1 MNESVLQIAQGLAI
15 PFLGTVLGA
24 ACVFFMKKQM
34 EQNLKRGLLSFA
46 AGVMVAASVWSLL
59 LPAISASESMGKLA
73 FIPATVGFWAG
84 ILFLYILDKI
94 TPHLHLGSATP
105 EGPKAK
111 LKRTTML
118 TLAVTLHKLAVTLHN
133 LPEGM
138 AVGIVFAGWLS
149 GNVAITLSGAFALA
163 IGIAIQ
169 NFPEGAVVSLPLRAE
184 GASRKKA
191 FALGA
196 LSGAVEPVGA
206 LITLL
211 AAEALSP
218 FMPYLLSLAAGAMIY
233 VVIEEMLP
241 EVSEGEHFDAGTIL
255 FAVGFTLMMV
265 LDSAL

>member
-1 MNESVLQIAQGLAI
+1 MNEPILQIIQGLAI

-24 ACVFFMKKQM
+24 ACVFFTKKQM
-34 EQNLKRGLLSFA
+34 GQNLKRGLLSFA

-94 TPHLHLGSATP
+94 TPHLHLDSATP

-111 LKRTTML
+111 LQRTTML
-118 TLAVTLHKLAVTLHN
+118 TLAVTLHN

>member
-1 MNESVLQIAQGLAI
+1 MNEPILQIAQGLAI

-34 EQNLKRGLLSFA
+34 GQNLKRGLLSFA

-118 TLAVTLHKLAVTLHN
+118 TLAVTLHN

-196 LSGAVEPVGA
+196 LSVGA

-218 FMPYLLSLAAGAMIY
+218 LMPYLLSLAAGAMIY
-233 VVIEEMLP
+233 VVVEEMLP

>member
-1 MNESVLQIAQGLAI
+1 MNEPVIQIAQGLAI

-34 EQNLKRGLLSFA
+34 GQNLKRGLLSFA

-84 ILFLYILDKI
+84 ILFLFVLDKI
-94 TPHLHLGSATP
+94 TP
-105 EGPKAK
+105 K

-118 TLAVTLHKLAVTLHN
+118 TLAVTLHN

>member
-1 MNESVLQIAQGLAI
+1 MSQPIAQIAQGLAI

-34 EQNLKRGLLSFA
+34 GQNLKRSLLSFA

-73 FIPATVGFWAG
+73 FVPATVGFWAG

-118 TLAVTLHKLAVTLHN
+118 TLAVTLHN

-169 NFPEGAVVSLPLRAE
+169 NFPEGAVVSLPLR
-184 GASRKKA
+184 SRKKA

>member
-1 MNESVLQIAQGLAI
+1 
-15 PFLGTVLGA
+15 
-24 ACVFFMKKQM
+24 
-34 EQNLKRGLLSFA
+34 
-46 AGVMVAASVWSLL
+46 
-59 LPAISASESMGKLA
+59 
-73 FIPATVGFWAG
+73 
-84 ILFLYILDKI
+84 
-94 TPHLHLGSATP
+94 
-105 EGPKAK
+105 
-111 LKRTTML
+111 
-118 TLAVTLHKLAVTLHN
+118 
-133 LPEGM
+133 M

>member
-1 MNESVLQIAQGLAI
+1 MNEPVLQIAQGLAI

-34 EQNLKRGLLSFA
+34 GQNLKRGFLSFA

-84 ILFLYILDKI
+84 ILFLYVLDKI

-118 TLAVTLHKLAVTLHN
+118 TLAVTLHNLPEGMAVGIVFAGWLSGNVAITLSGAFALATLAVTLHN

-184 GASRKKA
+184 GCRRGFPQKG
-191 FALGA
+191 FRLG
-196 LSGAVEPVGA
+196 
-206 LITLL
+206 
-211 AAEALSP
+211 
-218 FMPYLLSLAAGAMIY
+218 
-233 VVIEEMLP
+233 
-241 EVSEGEHFDAGTIL
+241 
-255 FAVGFTLMMV
+255 
-265 LDSAL
+265 SALRSRRTRRRVNHAACG

>member
-1 MNESVLQIAQGLAI
+1 MNEPVLQIAQGLAI

-34 EQNLKRGLLSFA
+34 GQNLKRGLLSFA

-59 LPAISASESMGKLA
+59 LPAISASESMSKLA

-94 TPHLHLGSATP
+94 TPHLHLGSATS

-118 TLAVTLHKLAVTLHN
+118 TLAVTLHN

>member
-1 MNESVLQIAQGLAI
+1 MNEPVLQIVQGLAI

-24 ACVFFMKKQM
+24 ACVFFMRNQM
-34 EQNLKRGLLSFA
+34 SQNLKRGLLSFA

-84 ILFLYILDKI
+84 ILFLFVLDKI

-118 TLAVTLHKLAVTLHN
+118 TLAVTLHN

-149 GNVAITLSGAFALA
+149 GNVAITLSGAFALT

>member
-1 MNESVLQIAQGLAI
+1 MKKTLYIISVLLLAAVGCTKEQGL
-15 PFLGTVLGA
+15 PENSQNA
-24 ACVFFMKKQM
+24 A
-34 EQNLKRGLLSFA
+34 
-46 AGVMVAASVWSLL
+46 
-59 LPAISASESMGKLA
+59 
-73 FIPATVGFWAG
+73 
-84 ILFLYILDKI
+84 
-94 TPHLHLGSATP
+94 
-105 EGPKAK
+105 
-111 LKRTTML
+111 
-118 TLAVTLHKLAVTLHN
+118 
-133 LPEGM
+133 
-138 AVGIVFAGWLS
+138 
-149 GNVAITLSGAFALA
+149 
-163 IGIAIQ
+163 
-169 NFPEGAVVSLPLRAE
+169 FPEGAVVSLPLRAE

-233 VVIEEMLP
+233 VVVEEMLP

>member
-1 MNESVLQIAQGLAI
+1 MNEPALQIAQGLVI

-24 ACVFFMKKQM
+24 ACVFFMRKQM
-34 EQNLKRGLLSFA
+34 SQNLKRGLLSFA

-84 ILFLYILDKI
+84 ILFLFILDKI

-118 TLAVTLHKLAVTLHN
+118 TLAVTLHN

>member
-1 MNESVLQIAQGLAI
+1 MNEPILQITQGLAI

-34 EQNLKRGLLSFA
+34 GQNLKRGLLSFA
-46 AGVMVAASVWSLL
+46 AGIMMEASVWSLL
-59 LPAISASESMGKLA
+59 LGKLA

-94 TPHLHLGSATP
+94 TPHLHLDSATP

-118 TLAVTLHKLAVTLHN
+118 TLAVTLHN

-149 GNVAITLSGAFALA
+149 GNAAITLSGAFALA